1 MKRMQPVSFVALLV
15 ALLGLLAACGGDT
28 PTATPAPTT
37 APVVATAAPTN
48 TLAPANTAA
57 PAAATPAATTATGA
71 SGAGDATE
79 TPEAGG
85 GAVATTAD
93 EQLIQESYTATR
105 TLKSYHFT
113 LSATGD
119 VFTQPVQLEG
129 DYVAPDKVYAKGT
142 FNGGQGEMLKIGAN
156 AYKKD
161 ASGKWVA
168 DPENATS
175 SGDPA
180 DITRDANVVE
190 SLGPFLEA
198 GSNFKKTGG
207 DESMDGVTVSH
218 FTGDVDAGKMSG
230 GATVPGMPSLGT
242 TSLWID
248 PQTKFLHK
256 LSMDVDLGAAIKM
269 MGDMAQALAGTPTPG
284 GPTATP
290 MPPMKFK
297 IEMTIS
303 KQNDPSLSVPTP

>member
-1 MKRMQPVSFVALLV
+1 MTRMKFVAFVALL
-15 ALLGLLAACGGDT
+15 AGLLGLLAACGGDT

-37 APVVATAAPTN
+37 APVVATVAATN
-48 TLAPANTAA
+48 TTAPA
-57 PAAATPAATTATGA
+57 PATATTAPTTDTGA
-71 SGAGDATE
+71 SGAGSATE
-79 TPEAGG
+79 TPAAAGG
-85 GAVATTAD
+85 GTAPTTAD

-129 DYVAPDKVYAKGT
+129 DYVAPDKVHAKGT
-142 FNGGQGEMLKIGAN
+142 FNGGQGEMLKVGAK

-161 ASGKWVA
+161 ASGAWVP
-168 DPENATS
+168 DPTNDTTS
-175 SGDPA
+175 GNPA
-180 DITRDANVVE
+180 DITSDANVVE

-198 GSNFKKTGG
+198 GSNFKKSG
-207 DESMDGVTVSH
+207 DESMDGVSVSH

-230 GATVPGMPSLGT
+230 GAAVPGMPSLGT

-256 LSMDVDLGAAIKM
+256 LSMDVDLGAAFRAM
-269 MGDMAQALAGTPTPG
+269 SDMAQALAGTPTPG
-284 GPTATP
+284 GETATP
-290 MPPMKFK
+290 IPSMKFK
-297 IEMTIS
+297 VEMTIS